1 MKKIKHTQ
9 VNFPSEEIELAMLE
23 KISAMTTA
31 RKKVS
36 EIISETLTELAQKM
50 EFLRSTITLRNGDYL
65 FIEDANGLDS
75 ESIKR
80 GIYKMGEGITGKA
93 AAEARSIVIADISKC
108 KDFLNRTKSH
118 ESLENISFLC
128 VPIIY
133 MEQVIGTISAER
145 IFADKKRLS
154 ADLDLLE
161 TISNIIS
168 DSVALIYMRK
178 EERNKIIA
186 ENRHSD
192 SMFESNRPATIVG
205 NCGAMQNVY
214 DFIAKVSK
222 NNECIFIRGKA
233 GTGKELAA
241 RAICTKA
248 GCKNFKVINCD
259 AISPKETSIAALE
272 LDKSHTVFFDEITS
286 IPLQL
291 QKALSTYLKNKT
303 TQKARVICASS
314 LDVETMLESGK
325 FYKPLYTIISKSSI
339 HIPSLKDRKS
349 DILLL
354 AEFFLEKYNAIHSKN
369 IKRISTPAINMMSI
383 YSWPGNV
390 RELENCVERAVMSS
404 TNSTI
409 SGYNLPAEIRG
420 ASYQNRALTFGED
433 IDFNSMTESF
443 ERELITEALKISRG
457 NAAKAARKLGLT
469 ERIINYKIKQYAIV
483 PAWYKNTK

>member
-36 EIISETLTELAQKM
+36 EIISETLPELAQKM
-50 EFLRSTITLRNGDYL
+50 EFLRSTITMRNGDYL
-65 FIEDANGLDS
+65 LIEDANGLDS
-75 ESIKR
+75 ESNKR

-93 AAEARSIVIADISKC
+93 AAEARSIVIPDISKC

-192 SMFESNRPATIVG
+192 SMFESNRPATIV
-205 NCGAMQNVY
+205 ATVEQ
-214 DFIAKVSK
+214 
-222 NNECIFIRGKA
+222 
-233 GTGKELAA
+233 
-241 RAICTKA
+241 
-248 GCKNFKVINCD
+248 CKTFT
-259 AISPKETSIAALE
+259 IS
-272 LDKSHTVFFDEITS
+272 
-286 IPLQL
+286 L
-291 QKALSTYLKNKT
+291 QKFQKT
-303 TQKARVICASS
+303 TSVYLFAEKLAQAKSLQREQSAQKLVA
-314 LDVETMLESGK
+314 
-325 FYKPLYTIISKSSI
+325 
-339 HIPSLKDRKS
+339 
-349 DILLL
+349 
-354 AEFFLEKYNAIHSKN
+354 
-369 IKRISTPAINMMSI
+369 
-383 YSWPGNV
+383 
-390 RELENCVERAVMSS
+390 
-404 TNSTI
+404 
-409 SGYNLPAEIRG
+409 
-420 ASYQNRALTFGED
+420 
-433 IDFNSMTESF
+433 
-443 ERELITEALKISRG
+443 KISR
-457 NAAKAARKLGLT
+457 
-469 ERIINYKIKQYAIV
+469 
-483 PAWYKNTK
+483 